1 MAAEAASVKRSS
13 KERFLWVLEDG
24 RIRPLKVTV
33 GLNDGVSTEI
43 VSGDLREGMEVVT
56 RCHAGRR
63 RRGGGRAG
71 KRRQPFLP
79 KPPKRGKTAEGSH
92 ETH

>member
-1 MAAEAASVKRSS
+1 MKRSS

-43 VSGDLREGMEVVT
+43 VSGDLWEGMEVVT
-56 RCHAGRR
+56 GATQVAVAEAADAPENAGS
-63 RRGGGRAG
+63 
-71 KRRQPFLP
+71 PFLP
-79 KPPKRGKTAEGSH
+79 KPPKRR
-92 ETH
+92 